1 MGFSTEKTDYF
12 WWLMISGDVNAV
24 KTVLTFLDRD
34 QWKEDMPRLVRGA
47 IGRQY
52 HGAWSTTI
60 ANAWGVLAMEKFSK
74 KFESVPVTGT
84 SSVKIEDTT
93 KRIDWQTAA
102 EGSSVMFGWPQK
114 QAEMSV
120 SHQGTGRPWATIQSI
135 AAIPLKEPFSSGY
148 TIKKTI
154 TPVEQKQK
162 GVWSRGDVAR
172 VKLEL
177 EAQADMTWVVVNDP
191 IPAGSTILG
200 SGLGGDS
207 RMLTQ
212 GQKQTGWAWPVF
224 TERSFTAYRAYYE
237 YVAKGRWS
245 LEYTVRL
252 NTSGSFELPE
262 TRVEAL
268 YAPEMFGE
276 MPNGKMEIGP

>member
-1 MGFSTEKTDYF
+1 M
-12 WWLMISGDVNAV
+12 
-24 KTVLTFLDRD
+24 
-34 QWKEDMPRLVRGA
+34 
-47 IGRQY
+47 
-52 HGAWSTTI
+52 
-60 ANAWGVLAMEKFSK
+60 
-74 KFESVPVTGT
+74 
-84 SSVKIEDTT
+84 
-93 KRIDWQTAA
+93 
-102 EGSSVMFGWPQK
+102 
-114 QAEMSV
+114 
-120 SHQGTGRPWATIQSI
+120 
-135 AAIPLKEPFSSGY
+135 
-148 TIKKTI
+148 
-154 TPVEQKQK
+154 
-162 GVWSRGDVAR
+162 
-172 VKLEL
+172 KLEL

-212 GQKQTGWAWPVF
+212 DQKQTGWAWPVF

>member
-1 MGFSTEKTDYF
+1 MYS
-12 WWLMISGDVNAV
+12 A
-24 KTVLTFLDRD
+24 
-34 QWKEDMPRLVRGA
+34 
-47 IGRQY
+47 
-52 HGAWSTTI
+52 TTI

-74 KFESVPVTGT
+74 KFESIPVTGT

-93 KRIDWQTAA
+93 KSIDWQTAA

-114 QAEMSV
+114 QIDMSI

-135 AAIPLKEPFSSGY
+135 AAITLKEPFSSGY

-177 EAQADMTWVVVNDP
+177 DAQADMTWVVVNDP
-191 IPAGSTILG
+191 VPAGSTILG

-207 RMLTQ
+207 RMLAQ
-212 GQKQTGWAWPVF
+212 DQKQTGWTWPVF